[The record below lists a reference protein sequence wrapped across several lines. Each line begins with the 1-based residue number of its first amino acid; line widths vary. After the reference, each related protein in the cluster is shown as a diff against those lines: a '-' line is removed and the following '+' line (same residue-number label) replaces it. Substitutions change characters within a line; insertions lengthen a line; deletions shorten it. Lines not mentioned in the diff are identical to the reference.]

1 MHYNAKA
8 HIRSSQLCNKQD
20 LQGLILTA
28 ALHHWLLCCL
38 GVLITEVNSIISLT
52 SNPLWNFTVFYLFF
66 IYFNPLF
73 SQICKYG
80 KQSLIKMQ
88 TLKITVPDISHLVK
102 DREVSRLLDYYY
114 RIFPSSIIK
123 LFVLYL
129 TKKLPFLSYYQ
140 LVLLLQ
146 CYFM

>member
-8 HIRSSQLCNKQD
+8 HIRSSQLCKKQD

-28 ALHHWLLCCL
+28 VLHHWLLCCL

-73 SQICKYG
+73 SQICKYR

-88 TLKITVPDISHLVK
+88 TLKITVPDISHLVN

-129 TKKLPFLSYYQ
+129 TKKLPFLS
-140 LVLLLQ
+140 
-146 CYFM
+146 